1 MVSLFSPIS
10 ILKRNDSQYLAS
22 DLIHII
28 LAARTIKLRNYVYK
42 RDFTVRNQQQWK

>member
-10 ILKRNDSQYLAS
+10 ILKWNDSQYLAS

-28 LAARTIKLRNYVYK
+28 LAARTIKLRDYK